1 LLSPTDPGAA
11 AAAAPLWL
19 TGGNVVDVRAG
30 TIRRGA
36 NVAVAGGRIT
46 QVTTDVPPAGAR
58 QIALGGRFVLPGLI
72 SVHTHLSVVYPFSAT
87 DESESAG
94 VTALRALSRAQ
105 DALQA
110 GVTTIRCVHEQNRA
124 DLLIRAAA
132 EEGWVAAPRILGAG
146 RALSTTGG
154 HGHGSACVYADGYDG
169 FLHAARAE
177 LAAGADHLKIFI
189 TGGIARQGESF
200 DGAEMTD
207 EEMRAVVRAASERG
221 SYVVAHAGSA
231 GAMRQALQAGV
242 RSFEHAYQL
251 DDDTAAEMARR
262 RVFLTPTL
270 CVTRCPEW
278 MADHRFTPWQVERA
292 MEVGPAHLESIR
304 TAVRAGLRPAGG
316 DEAGITF
323 VAGTDYPPGEPIED
337 TVVAVREMEFLT
349 DAGLSPEQALRAGT
363 ADAARLVK
371 LEDQLGAVDEGYA
384 ADLIVADADP
394 LSDIRALRRIGLVM
408 QGGRVVRNELPEPG
422 PGDVAPAAGA
432 AAVGAGAGR

>member
-1 LLSPTDPGAA
+1 MLPPIDPAA
-11 AAAAPLWL
+11 ALPGPLWL
-19 TGGNVVDVRAG
+19 TGGNVVDIQAG
-30 TIRRGA
+30 TIRRGT
-36 NVAVAGGRIT
+36 NVAVSGGRIIR
-46 QVTTDVPPAGAR
+46 VTTEEPPAGAR
-58 QIALGGRFVLPGLI
+58 RIVLGGRYVLPGLI

-87 DESESAG
+87 DESESPGA
-94 VTALRALSRAQ
+94 TALRALSRAQ
-105 DALQA
+105 DALRA

-124 DLLIRAAA
+124 DLLIRTAA

-177 LAAGADHLKIFI
+177 LAAGADHIKVFI

-207 EEMRAVVRAASERG
+207 QEMRAVVRAASERG
-221 SYVVAHAGSA
+221 RYVVAHAGSA
-231 GAMRQALQAGV
+231 GAIRQALEAGV

-251 DDDTAAEMARR
+251 DDATAAEMARR

-278 MADHRFTPWQVERA
+278 MADHRFTPWQIERA
-292 MEVGPAHLESIR
+292 VEVGPAHLASIK
-304 TAVRAGLRPAGG
+304 TAIRGGLRPADADG
-316 DEAGITF
+316 DGITI

-349 DAGLSPEQALRAGT
+349 DAGLTPGQALRAGT
-363 ADAARLVK
+363 IDAARLLK
-371 LEDQLGAVDEGYA
+371 MADQLGAVEEGYV
-384 ADLIVADADP
+384 ADLIVTDADP
-394 LSDIRALRRIGLVM
+394 LSDLRALRRIGLVL
-408 QGGRVVRNELPEPG
+408 QGGRVIRDDLP
-422 PGDVAPAAGA
+422 APAPTRTGI
-432 AAVGAGAGR
+432 VSGAGVTR

>member
-1 LLSPTDPGAA
+1 MLAGE
-11 AAAAPLWL
+11 LWL

-30 TIRRGA
+30 VIRRA
-36 NVAVAGGRIT
+36 VNVEVAHGRIT
-46 QVTTDVPPAGAR
+46 RVTADGPPPGSR
-58 QIALGGRFVLPGLI
+58 RIELGGRYLLPGLI

-87 DESESAG
+87 DETESPGA
-94 VTALRALSRAQ
+94 TALRALSRAQ
-105 DALQA
+105 DALRA

-124 DLLIRAAA
+124 DLLVRAAA
-132 EEGWVAAPRILGAG
+132 DEGWVAAPRIVGAG

-169 FLHAARAE
+169 FLRAARAE

-189 TGGIARQGESF
+189 TGGIARPGESF

-231 GAMRQALQAGV
+231 GAIRQALDAGV

-251 DDDTAAEMARR
+251 DDTTAAEMARR

-292 MEVGPAHLESIR
+292 VEVGPAHLESIR
-304 TAVRAGLRPAGG
+304 TAVRSGLSPAGTDG
-316 DEAGITF
+316 PGITF
-323 VAGTDYPPGEPIED
+323 VAGTDYP
-337 TVVAVREMEFLT
+337 
-349 DAGLSPEQALRAGT
+349 
-363 ADAARLVK
+363 
-371 LEDQLGAVDEGYA
+371 
-384 ADLIVADADP
+384 
-394 LSDIRALRRIGLVM
+394 
-408 QGGRVVRNELPEPG
+408 
-422 PGDVAPAAGA
+422 
-432 AAVGAGAGR
+432 

>member
-1 LLSPTDPGAA
+1 MLPPTDPAA
-11 AAAAPLWL
+11 QPGPLWL

-30 TIRRGA
+30 TVKRGA
-36 NVAVAGGRIT
+36 NVAVADGRILR
-46 QVTTDVPPAGAR
+46 VTTEEPPAGAR
-58 QIALGGRFVLPGLI
+58 TVALGGRYVLPGLI

-87 DESESAG
+87 DEAESPG
-94 VTALRALSRAQ
+94 TTALRALSRAR

-110 GVTTIRCVHEQNRA
+110 GVTTIRCVHEQNQA
-124 DLLIRAAA
+124 DLLIRTAA

-154 HGHGSACVYADGYDG
+154 HGHGSACVYADGYEG

-177 LAAGADHLKIFI
+177 LAAGADHVKIFI

-207 EEMRAVVRAASERG
+207 AEMRAVVRAASERG
-221 SYVVAHAGSA
+221 RYVVAHAGSA
-231 GAMRQALQAGV
+231 GAIRQALEAGV

-251 DDDTAAEMARR
+251 DDATAAEMARR

-278 MADHRFTPWQVERA
+278 MAGHRFTPWQVERA
-292 MEVGPAHLESIR
+292 VEVGPAHLESIR
-304 TAVRAGLRPAGG
+304 TAVRGGLRPADG
-316 DEAGITF
+316 DGDGISI

-349 DAGLSPEQALRAGT
+349 DAGLTPGQALRAGT
-363 ADAARLVK
+363 IDAARLLK
-371 LEDQLGAVDEGYA
+371 LEDQLGVVEEGYV
-384 ADLIVADADP
+384 ADLVVADADP
-394 LSDIRALRRIGLVM
+394 LSDLRALRRIGLVM
-408 QGGRVVRNELPEPG
+408 QGGRVVRDNLPSPS
-422 PGDVAPAAGA
+422 PSPAGSLAETGA
-432 AAVGAGAGR
+432 SR